1 MQFTTPTHIA
11 PLQPALRHS
20 DRLLVVGSCF
30 AEHIGSRLQQMKWPA
45 VVNPFGVLY
54 NPLSIA
60 EALGRLMDAKPYTE
74 DDLTLYPHG
83 GWSTWMHHS
92 RYAHP
97 DKGTALQLINESLAT
112 GSQMLAQ
119 TDMLIITLGTAW
131 VYRLK
136 EDGRVVGNCHKVP
149 EREFQ
154 RQRLSVDEIVETFV
168 ALLSRLWAVNPGAR
182 VLLTVSPVRHL
193 KDTLHGNQLSKS
205 TLLLAVDELCSRYPE
220 QLYYFPAYEVVIDE
234 LRDYRFYADDM
245 AHPSSQAVEYVWQRF
260 VEHCTDEA
268 SHLFMAEWSKVARA
282 LEHRPFRPDSEQYR
296 QFVLQNIEK
305 IKNFKEKY
313 PYLEVQSEIDACYA
327 QCKGCEGNKSVQ

>member
-30 AEHIGSRLQQMKWPA
+30 AEHIGSRLQQMKWSA

-97 DKGTALQLINESLAT
+97 DRSMALQLINESLAT

-149 EREFQ
+149 EREFV

-168 ALLSRLWAVNPGAR
+168 ALLDRLWSANPGAR

-193 KDTLHGNQLSKS
+193 KDGLHGNQLSKA
-205 TLLLAVDELCSRYPE
+205 TLLLAVDELCRRMPE
-220 QLYYFPAYEVVIDE
+220 RCVYFPAYEVLMDE
-234 LRDYRFYADDM
+234 LRDYRFYAEDM
-245 AHPSSQAVEYVWQRF
+245 AHPSKQAVDYVWERF

-268 SHLFMAEWSKVARA
+268 AHAFMSEWSKVCRA
-282 LEHRPFRPDSEQYR
+282 LEHRPFKPDSEQYR
-296 QFVLQNIEK
+296 AFVRQNMLK
-305 IKNFKEKY
+305 IAELKEKY
-313 PYLEVQSEIDACYA
+313 PYLEVQNEID
-327 QCKGCEGNKSVQ
+327 QCHTLLNR

>member
-1 MQFTTPTHIA
+1 MQFTTPTHIV
-11 PLQPALRHS
+11 PLQPALKHS

-60 EALGRLMDAKPYTE
+60 EALGRLMDAQPYTE

-97 DKGTALQLINESLAT
+97 DRSMALQLINESLAT

-119 TDMLIITLGTAW
+119 ADMLIITLGTAW

-168 ALLSRLWAVNPGAR
+168 ALLSRLWAVNPGSR

-220 QLYYFPAYEVVIDE
+220 QLHYFPAYEVVMDE
-234 LRDYRFYADDM
+234 LRDYRFYAEDM
-245 AHPSSQAVEYVWQRF
+245 AHPSGQAVEYVWSRF
-260 VEHCTDEA
+260 VEHMADREA
-268 SHLFMAEWSKVARA
+268 QTFIEQWSKLARA
-282 LEHRPFRPDSEQYR
+282 LAHRPFHPEGEEYKK
-296 QFVLQNIEK
+296 FVQQNIVK
-305 IKNFKEKY
+305 IKALKERY
-313 PYLEVQSEIDACYA
+313 PYLEVQNEIDTCHTLL
-327 QCKGCEGNKSVQ
+327 KP

>member
-1 MQFTTPTHIA
+1 MQFTTPTHIV

-60 EALGRLMDAKPYTE
+60 EALGRLMDAQPYTE

-97 DKGTALQLINESLAT
+97 DRSMALQLINESLAT

-154 RQRLSVDEIVETFV
+154 RQRLSVEEIVETFV
-168 ALLSRLWAVNPGAR
+168 ALLSRLWSVNPGAR

-220 QLYYFPAYEVVIDE
+220 QLHYFPAYEVVMDE
-234 LRDYRFYADDM
+234 LRDYRFYAEDM
-245 AHPSSQAVEYVWQRF
+245 AHPSGQAVEYVWSRF
-260 VEHCTDEA
+260 VEHMADREA
-268 SHLFMAEWSKVARA
+268 QTFIEQWSKLARA
-282 LEHRPFRPDSEQYR
+282 LAHRPFHPEGEEYKK
-296 QFVLQNIEK
+296 FVQQNIVK
-305 IKNFKEKY
+305 INALKERY
-313 PYLEVQSEIDACYA
+313 PYLEVQNEIDTCHTLL
-327 QCKGCEGNKSVQ
+327 KP

>member
-1 MQFTTPTHIA
+1 
-11 PLQPALRHS
+11 
-20 DRLLVVGSCF
+20 
-30 AEHIGSRLQQMKWPA
+30 
-45 VVNPFGVLY
+45 
-54 NPLSIA
+54 
-60 EALGRLMDAKPYTE
+60 
-74 DDLTLYPHG
+74 
-83 GWSTWMHHS
+83 
-92 RYAHP
+92 
-97 DKGTALQLINESLAT
+97 
-112 GSQMLAQ
+112 MLAQ

-168 ALLSRLWAVNPGAR
+168 ALLLRLWAVNPGAR

-220 QLYYFPAYEVVIDE
+220 QLHYFPAYEVVIDE

>member
-1 MQFTTPTHIA
+1 
-11 PLQPALRHS
+11 
-20 DRLLVVGSCF
+20 
-30 AEHIGSRLQQMKWPA
+30 
-45 VVNPFGVLY
+45 
-54 NPLSIA
+54 
-60 EALGRLMDAKPYTE
+60 
-74 DDLTLYPHG
+74 
-83 GWSTWMHHS
+83 
-92 RYAHP
+92 
-97 DKGTALQLINESLAT
+97 
-112 GSQMLAQ
+112 MLAQ

-168 ALLSRLWAVNPGAR
+168 ALLDRLWALNPGAR

-220 QLYYFPAYEVVIDE
+220 QLHYFPAYEVVIDE

-296 QFVLQNIEK
+296 QFIRQIMLK
-305 IKNFKEKY
+305 IKELKEKF
-313 PYLEVQSEIDACYA
+313 PYLEVQNEIDTCHTLL
-327 QCKGCEGNKSVQ
+327 NR